1 MCRVPRN
8 KEFDYQEKL
17 KVARDLFW
25 KKGYQAT
32 TMNDLVDTLG
42 INRSSIY
49 DSFGNK
55 HALFLKCLH
64 DYIQEKELSY
74 QASAN
79 KGVSALDSAIM
90 IIKDLV
96 RTILIDTKTCLSI
109 NSTFELSRIDQ
120 DVNQLLKQQAN
131 NSIKLFE
138 GLFRK
143 AQQEGEL
150 SAEKD
155 PTLLAYFVVSNFASL
170 WNADLL
176 FNDKKRLYQL
186 TDFLISIIRA

>member
-1 MCRVPRN
+1 MPRN

-138 GLFRK
+138 GLFMK

>member
-1 MCRVPRN
+1 MPRN
-8 KEFDYQEKL
+8 KAFDYQDKL

-32 TMNDLVDTLG
+32 TMNDLVDALA

-55 HALFLKCLH
+55 HDLFLKCLH
-64 DYIQEKELSY
+64 DYIQEIETNY
-74 QASAN
+74 RASAN
-79 KGVSALDSAIM
+79 KGASALDSAII
-90 IIKDLV
+90 IIKDIVKNILV
-96 RTILIDTKTCLSI
+96 DTKTCLAI
-109 NSTFELSRIDQ
+109 NSTFELSRIDE
-120 DVNQLLKQQAN
+120 DVNQMLKQQAN

-138 GLFRK
+138 GLFLK
-143 AQQEGEL
+143 AQQEGDL

-155 PTLLAYFVVSNFASL
+155 PGLLAYFVVTSFASL

-186 TDFLISIIRA
+186 TDFLISVIKS

>member
-1 MCRVPRN
+1 MPRN
-8 KEFDYQEKL
+8 KEFDYQDKL

-32 TMNDLVDTLG
+32 TMNDLVDALA

-55 HALFLKCLH
+55 HDLFLKCLH
-64 DYIQEKELSY
+64 DYIQEIELNY
-74 QASAN
+74 QDSAN
-79 KGVSALDSAIM
+79 KGGSALESAII
-90 IIKDLV
+90 IIKDV
-96 RTILIDTKTCLSI
+96 VKTILIDTKTCLAI
-109 NSTFELSRIDQ
+109 NSTFELSRIDE
-120 DVNQLLKQQAN
+120 DVNRMLKQQAN

-138 GLFRK
+138 DLFLK
-143 AQQEGEL
+143 AQQEGDL
-150 SAEKD
+150 SAGKD
-155 PTLLAYFVVSNFASL
+155 PNLLAYFVVTSFASL

-186 TDFLISIIRA
+186 TDFLISVIKA